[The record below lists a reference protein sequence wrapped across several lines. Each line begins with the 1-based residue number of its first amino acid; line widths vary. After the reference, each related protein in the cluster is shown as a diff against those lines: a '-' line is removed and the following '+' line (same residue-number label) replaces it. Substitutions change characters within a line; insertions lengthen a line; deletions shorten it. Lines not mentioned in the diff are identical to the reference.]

1 MWVYV
6 RSVFSNRVEPSK
18 NNREYTHQK
27 HKGPG
32 VETTG
37 PFGITLGDAMPTHN

>member
-6 RSVFSNRVEPSK
+6 RSVFSNRVEPIK

-27 HKGPG
+27 RQRPG

-37 PFGITLGDAMPTHN
+37 PLGIKSGYAPIHH